1 MSNTELEIIYD
12 EVAHEFD
19 EQVVYMLKEEFPNYL
34 VFKDTGLSA
43 WRFHTEHKEVMR
55 KLLRRIKASCIC
67 ITSRG
72 LYYIVERDTLIDIL
86 NNFPSD
92 LGETE

>member
-1 MSNTELEIIYD
+1 MSNAELEIIYD

-19 EQVVYMLKEEFPNYL
+19 EQVVYMSKEEFPDCL

-55 KLLRRIKASCIC
+55 KLLRRIKASCIA
-67 ITSRG
+67 SRD
-72 LYYIVERDTLIDIL
+72 LYYVIKRDTLIDIL
-86 NNFPSD
+86 NNFSSD

>member
-1 MSNTELEIIYD
+1 MS
-12 EVAHEFD
+12 
-19 EQVVYMLKEEFPNYL
+19 KEEFPDCL
-34 VFKDTGLSA
+34 VFKDTGLSV

-55 KLLRRIKASCIC
+55 KLLRRIKASCIA
-67 ITSRG
+67 SRD
-72 LYYIVERDTLIDIL
+72 LYYVIKRDTLIDIL